1 MYYRSVGQLIG
12 GEAGIR
18 EVIRA
23 EEEGVREIGIGRLLM
38 LMEVGALLTNEQ
50 AAMDKITIHHKT

>member
-1 MYYRSVGQLIG
+1 MYYVSLGQLIG

-23 EEEGVREIGIGRLLM
+23 EEKGGQGDRNRE
-38 LMEVGALLTNEQ
+38 
-50 AAMDKITIHHKT
+50 AANGNGGMGSSYK

>member
-23 EEEGVREIGIGRLLM
+23 EEEGGQGDRNREAANANGGR
-38 LMEVGALLTNEQ
+38 GSSY
-50 AAMDKITIHHKT
+50 K